1 MMRRQI
7 FLWMGLVVLF
17 FSFGLSREG
26 FAGEYRVKRGDNLY
40 KIAKKFGV
48 SAQALQKAN
57 GLQGIALKPR
67 QVLTIPSRNQAATAK
82 SAHTRTKEEKAVRK
96 SQPAGRSTHVVK
108 KGESIYIIAKKNGV
122 SVSEIMQANH
132 LRSSRL
138 KIGQRLALSKPA
150 PAVPKEVAT
159 VEKTRPADAIEPP
172 EGDDIDEDDPGLPD
186 EDMASIELDK
196 DASAALLG
204 KWNSPDERQLFVRVA
219 MGFLGAPYR
228 LGGSSVRGLD
238 CSAFVK
244 KIYAFF
250 NVSLPRTAREQS
262 RVGKR
267 VARNDL
273 EAGDLVFFNTRR
285 NALGHVGIYIGNDEF
300 VHAASGRSRAV
311 KVDTLSKP
319 YYDKHFVKAVRL
331 KSLDEGT

>member
-1 MMRRQI
+1 MRRQI

-17 FSFGLSREG
+17 FSFGLSRDAL
-26 FAGEYRVKRGDNLY
+26 AGEYRVKRGDSLY
-40 KIAKKFGV
+40 KIAKKYGV
-48 SAQALQKAN
+48 SKQALQEAN
-57 GLQGIALKPR
+57 GLQGVALKPK
-67 QVLTIPSRNQAATAK
+67 QILTIPGHTK
-82 SAHTRTKEEKAVRK
+82 SARSKVKEEKASRKSPPVNRSVHVVRK
-96 SQPAGRSTHVVK
+96 GDNIY
-108 KGESIYIIAKKNGV
+108 SIARKNGV
-122 SVSEIMQANH
+122 SVGDIMKANH

-138 KIGQRLALSKPA
+138 KIGQRLALSKPEERKVVASAEKPEPVA
-150 PAVPKEVAT
+150 PSEVP
-159 VEKTRPADAIEPP
+159 D
-172 EGDDIDEDDPGLPD
+172 GDELEEDELGIPD
-186 EDMASIELDK
+186 EDLAAIEMDK
-196 DASAALLG
+196 ETSAALLG

-267 VARNDL
+267 IARSEL

-285 NALGHVGIYIGNDEF
+285 NALGHVGIYIGNNEF

-311 KVDTLSKP
+311 KVDTLNKP

-331 KSLDEGT
+331 KSLDEGA

>member
-1 MMRRQI
+1 MRRQI

-17 FSFGLSREG
+17 FSFGLSRNAL
-26 FAGEYRVKRGDNLY
+26 AGEYRVKRGDSLY

-48 SAQALQKAN
+48 STQALQEAN
-57 GLQGIALKPR
+57 GLQGIALKPK
-67 QVLTIPSRNQAATAK
+67 QSLTIPGQTKAATAK
-82 SAHTRTKEEKAVRK
+82 SARSKAKEEKASKKSPPVNRSVHVVRK
-96 SQPAGRSTHVVK
+96 GDNIY
-108 KGESIYIIAKKNGV
+108 SIARKNGV
-122 SVSEIMQANH
+122 SVGDIMRANH

-138 KIGQRLALSKPA
+138 KIGQRLALSKPEERKVVASAEKPEPVA
-150 PAVPKEVAT
+150 PSEV
-159 VEKTRPADAIEPP
+159 P
-172 EGDDIDEDDPGLPD
+172 EGDDLEDDELGTPD
-186 EDMASIELDK
+186 EDLTTIEIDK
-196 DASAALLG
+196 ETSAALMG

-267 VARNDL
+267 IARSEL

-285 NALGHVGIYIGNDEF
+285 NALGHVGIYIGNNEF

-311 KVDTLSKP
+311 KVDTLNKP

-331 KSLDEGT
+331 KSLDEGA

>member
-17 FSFGLSREG
+17 LSFGLNREG

-48 SAQALQKAN
+48 STQALQEAN

-67 QVLTIPSRNQAATAK
+67 QVLTIPGRTQAATAK
-82 SAHTRTKEEKAVRK
+82 SAHPKIKEEKAGRK
-96 SQPAGRSTHVVK
+96 SQPAGRSTYVVK
-108 KGESIYIIAKKNGV
+108 KGDNIHNIAKGNGV
-122 SVSEIMQANH
+122 SVSDIMQANH

-150 PAVPKEVAT
+150 PAVQREVAAA
-159 VEKTRPADAIEPP
+159 EKTRPAEVSEPL
-172 EGDDIDEDDPGLPD
+172 EGDDLEEDDPGLPD
-186 EDMASIELDK
+186 EDTAAIELDK
-196 DASAALLG
+196 EASAALLG

-250 NVSLPRTAREQS
+250 NISLPRTAREQS

-285 NALGHVGIYIGNDEF
+285 SSLGHVGIYIGNDEF